1 MNDNRYKECLN
12 KIDKYYKSNPDITT
26 NELEKTIYNIE
37 YNVLTKNSSIGP
49 KKILDIDIVWIY
61 RVAFVIIVLAIG
73 LVDILNNSFDG
84 TYYFGAIFYLAGL
97 FIGLNI
103 KGVGLIFL
111 LSHGGTGIGIMLVP
125 TIINILKSPL
135 MSDLANNNIMS
146 ILVIAFI
153 AIVLAI
159 LMTVFYNLSDQFKNK
174 NYSLPV
180 ILVLYMIG
188 IVIIKIIP
196 IIYNIH
202 IDNVF

>member
-1 MNDNRYKECLN
+1 MNDNKYKECLN

-37 YNVLTKNSSIGP
+37 YNVLTKNSNIGP
-49 KKILDIDIVWIY
+49 KKILDVDIIWIY

-84 TYYFGAIFYLAGL
+84 TYYFGAAFYLAGL

-111 LSHGGTGIGIMLVP
+111 LSHGGIGIGIMLVP
-125 TIINILKSPL
+125 TIINIFKSPL

-153 AIVLAI
+153 AIVVAI

-180 ILVLYMIG
+180 ILLLFMIG

>member
-37 YNVLTKNSSIGP
+37 YNVLTKNSSVGP
-49 KKILDIDIVWIY
+49 KKILDVDMVWIY

-84 TYYFGAIFYLAGL
+84 TYYFGAAFYLAGL

-125 TIINILKSPL
+125 TIINIFKSPL

-153 AIVLAI
+153 AIVVAI
-159 LMTVFYNLSDQFKNK
+159 LMTVFYNLNDQFKNK

-180 ILVLYMIG
+180 ILLLYTIG

-196 IIYNIH
+196 IIYNIG
-202 IDNVF
+202 I

>member
-49 KKILDIDIVWIY
+49 KKILDVDIVWIY

-84 TYYFGAIFYLAGL
+84 TYYFGAAFYLAGL

-111 LSHGGTGIGIMLVP
+111 LSHGGIGIGIMLVP
-125 TIINILKSPL
+125 TIINIFKSPL

-153 AIVLAI
+153 AIVVAI

-180 ILVLYMIG
+180 ILLLYMIG

-202 IDNVF
+202 I

>member
-37 YNVLTKNSSIGP
+37 YNVLTKNSSVGP
-49 KKILDIDIVWIY
+49 KKILDVDIVWIY

-84 TYYFGAIFYLAGL
+84 TYYFGAAFYLAGL

-111 LSHGGTGIGIMLVP
+111 LSHGGIGIGIMLVP
-125 TIINILKSPL
+125 TIINIFKSPL

-153 AIVLAI
+153 AIVVAI

-180 ILVLYMIG
+180 ILLLFMVG

-202 IDNVF
+202 I

>member
-1 MNDNRYKECLN
+1 MNDNKYKECLN

-49 KKILDIDIVWIY
+49 KKILDVDIIWIY

-111 LSHGGTGIGIMLVP
+111 LSHGGIGIGIMLVP

-180 ILVLYMIG
+180 ILLLYMIG

>member
-37 YNVLTKNSSIGP
+37 YNVLTKNSSVGP
-49 KKILDIDIVWIY
+49 KKILDIDIIWIY

-84 TYYFGAIFYLAGL
+84 TYYFGAAFYLAGL
-97 FIGLNI
+97 FIGLNT

-125 TIINILKSPL
+125 TIINIFKSPL

-153 AIVLAI
+153 AIVVAI

-180 ILVLYMIG
+180 ILLLYTIG

-202 IDNVF
+202 I

>member
-37 YNVLTKNSSIGP
+37 YNVLTKNSSVGP
-49 KKILDIDIVWIY
+49 KKILDIDIIWIY

-84 TYYFGAIFYLAGL
+84 TYYFGAAFYLAGL

-111 LSHGGTGIGIMLVP
+111 LSHGGIGIGIMLVP
-125 TIINILKSPL
+125 TIINIFKSPL

-153 AIVLAI
+153 AIVVAI

-180 ILVLYMIG
+180 ILLLFMIG

-202 IDNVF
+202 I

>member
-49 KKILDIDIVWIY
+49 KKILDVDIIWIY

-111 LSHGGTGIGIMLVP
+111 LSHGGIGIGIMLVP

-180 ILVLYMIG
+180 ILLLYMIG